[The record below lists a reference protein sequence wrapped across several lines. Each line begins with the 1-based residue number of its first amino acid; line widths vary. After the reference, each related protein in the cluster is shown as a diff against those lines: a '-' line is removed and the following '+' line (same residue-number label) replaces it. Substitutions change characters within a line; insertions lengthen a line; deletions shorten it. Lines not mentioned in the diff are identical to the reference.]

1 MLPNHI
7 GIILDGNRRFA
18 ERIMKNPWIGHYHG
32 VKKTIEVLRWTCEK
46 GIRYMTAYVLSLE
59 NMTTRPKE
67 EFIMILKYLRKE
79 TNEVINNRKHVIHEF
94 NIKTRFIGRLSMLP
108 DDIQENM
115 KKIENMT
122 KKYKKH
128 FLNVAVAYG
137 GQQEI
142 IDAVKKILEKG
153 LKGIIKPSDLNEK
166 MLKEYLY
173 TNGQPYPDMILR
185 TGGEKRLSNFLPFQS
200 AYSELI
206 FLDKKWP
213 EMSRQDFDDA
223 LEEFSNRKRRF
234 GK

>member
-18 ERIMKNPWIGHYHG
+18 VRIMKKPWIGHYHG
-32 VKKTIEVLRWTCEK
+32 IKKSREVVQWTCEK
-46 GIRYMTAYVLSLE
+46 GIKYMTAYVLSLE
-59 NMTTRPKE
+59 NMATRPKAE
-67 EFIMILKYLRKE
+67 LGMILKYLRNE
-79 TNEVINNRKHVIHEF
+79 TNEVIKNRNHVIHRF
-94 NIKTRFIGRLSMLP
+94 KIKTRFIGRLPMLP

-115 KKIENMT
+115 RKIEGMT
-122 KKYKKH
+122 RKYKKH

-166 MLKEYLY
+166 LLKDHLY
-173 TNGQPYPDMILR
+173 TNGQPFPDMILR

-213 EMSRQDFDDA
+213 EMSRQDFDEA
-223 LEEFSNRKRRF
+223 LEEYSNRKRRF